1 MGVNRL
7 SVGEQ
12 AFAEKLFDDNYK
24 LLYARAFELLRNV
37 DPSAA
42 DDCIGNL
49 FLTLCIC
56 CKKVMEHENPQAWL
70 FLTLKYICLKH
81 IRGVG
86 SESKRRASLDE
97 ADASAATVSDSLED
111 SVVND
116 IVFCQWENENLRE
129 RLIAELNP
137 NERKILAMRFK
148 DGLSNKEIAAILGK
162 SEDAVRFTVY
172 YIRKKI
178 TDRLYSL

>member
-12 AFAEKLFDDNYK
+12 AFAEKLFADNYK
-24 LLYARAFELLRNV
+24 LLYARAFDLLRGV
-37 DPSAA
+37 DPSSA

-49 FLTLCIC
+49 FLTLCVC

-81 IRGVG
+81 IRSVG
-86 SESKRRASLDE
+86 SESKRRISLEE
-97 ADASAATVSDSLED
+97 ADSGAAADTDSLED
-111 SVVND
+111 TVVND
-116 IVFCQWENENLRE
+116 ILYCQWENENLRE
-129 RLIAELNP
+129 RLISELNP
-137 NERKILAMRFK
+137 NERRILAMRFK
-148 DGLSNKEIAAILGK
+148 DGLTNREIADILGK

-178 TDRLYSL
+178 TDRLYSM